1 MQDTSNTITRWARG
15 VEAEFFR
22 TLNALVEP
30 AVRAG
35 CAAPGLVPTGM
46 IVLETTGAKT
56 GRAARVPLMTTVLE
70 GCPFVGTTQG
80 DRAQWLRNL
89 RADQR
94 VRYWLAGREHR
105 GTALVFAAG
114 IPHPR
119 PRCFPLWPAPSPR
132 ACYRLRQSS
141 AGRSWS
147 SGPNAPRMVRPLG
160 QPNDVRLPTGRRTTG
175 RLGGDRERLRHSG
188 SSVVANDRR
197 LAIWVHGRRSSG

>member
-80 DRAQWLRNL
+80 DRAQWLRNR

-114 IPHPR
+114 IPAPATQMLPPLARAVAEGLLPAATVFGWQVVVIR
-119 PRCFPLWPAPSPR
+119 PER
-132 ACYRLRQSS
+132 AEDGS
-141 AGRSWS
+141 
-147 SGPNAPRMVRPLG
+147 
-160 QPNDVRLPTGRRTTG
+160 LPGAA
-175 RLGGDRERLRHSG
+175 E
-188 SSVVANDRR
+188 
-197 LAIWVHGRRSSG
+197 